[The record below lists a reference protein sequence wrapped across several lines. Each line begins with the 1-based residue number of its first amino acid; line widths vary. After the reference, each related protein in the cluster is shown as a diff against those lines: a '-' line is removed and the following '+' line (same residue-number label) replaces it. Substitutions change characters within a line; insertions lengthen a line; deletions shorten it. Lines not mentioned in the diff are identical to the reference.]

1 MGVGDGVAATGV
13 PRMTAPETLQ
23 REPRAL
29 DPAVVSNCGFGI
41 TGAAGIEAAVVT
53 EEWADAVTIAPD
65 KDDQDLAHC
74 STLFQ
79 CWSKIDR
86 NCALNSR
93 AAPCLP
99 ITTISRPL
107 KRSRLCRK
115 LSRTIR
121 LRRLR
126 STAARAQRVDITSP
140 SRGSSPVLARA
151 NTVNALDA
159 LRSAWS
165 KTRWYSLDLTSLL
178 CRVKRALRT
187 RKGGDGV
194 KA

>member
-79 CWSKIDR
+79 CWSKKDR

-93 AAPCLP
+93 AALAYHHDIQAPKTVTVVPKTLAHYPFEAIAIDCGAG
-99 ITTISRPL
+99 
-107 KRSRLCRK
+107 
-115 LSRTIR
+115 
-121 LRRLR
+121 
-126 STAARAQRVDITSP
+126 AARRHHQPEPRFFPGV
-140 SRGSSPVLARA
+140 GSGQHGERARCA
-151 NTVNALDA
+151 A
-159 LRSAWS
+159 
-165 KTRWYSLDLTSLL
+165 
-178 CRVKRALRT
+178 
-187 RKGGDGV
+187 
-194 KA
+194 

>member
-107 KRSRLCRK
+107 KRSQLCQK

-126 STAARAQRVDITSP
+126 STAARAQHNNNNNPNQKTTP
-140 SRGSSPVLARA
+140 KKTQT
-151 NTVNALDA
+151 NTKNALGA
-159 LRSAWS
+159 
-165 KTRWYSLDLTSLL
+165 
-178 CRVKRALRT
+178 
-187 RKGGDGV
+187 
-194 KA
+194 